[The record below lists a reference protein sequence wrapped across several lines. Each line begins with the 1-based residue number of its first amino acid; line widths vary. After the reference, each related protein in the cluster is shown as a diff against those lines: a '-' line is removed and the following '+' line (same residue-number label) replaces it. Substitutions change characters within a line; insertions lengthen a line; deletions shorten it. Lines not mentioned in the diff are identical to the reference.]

1 MILPVTMLKASNFSY
16 IILLYSSNYYD
27 GDIEGSDCA
36 CEWARACKSCDMG
49 LFFVRK
55 SLICNQSISF
65 VAIYKKPFQLASG
78 SESNVCG

>member
-1 MILPVTMLKASNFSY
+1 MKKKLPFTTFFRSARAAF
-16 IILLYSSNYYD
+16 IGNYYD

-55 SLICNQSISF
+55 SLICNQSILF
-65 VAIYKKPFQLASG
+65 VAIYEKPFQLASG
-78 SESNVCG
+78 SGSNVCG